1 MNINKTINAKNVK
14 MVTLKQRK
22 KNAFIAIQ
30 KKMEDMLVPNVNM
43 KKMIKALTLKILSV
57 KAVIQLIHYLIKI
70 VHIKL

>member
-1 MNINKTINAKNVK
+1 

-57 KAVIQLIHYLIKI
+57 KAVTQLIHYLIKI